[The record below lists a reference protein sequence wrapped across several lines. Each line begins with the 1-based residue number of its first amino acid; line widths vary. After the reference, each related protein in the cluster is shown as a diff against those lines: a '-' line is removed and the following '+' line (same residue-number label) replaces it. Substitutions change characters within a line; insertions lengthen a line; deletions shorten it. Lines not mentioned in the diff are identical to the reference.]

1 MGDFNSHLV
10 QRVIDRENQLA
21 KEREEEEELIRTNLV
36 LEKERAY
43 GKTDQA
49 DAYLSRNNPKFY
61 SQEHK
66 TESLRRENGQL
77 KGRPESGTA
86 AFKKLSEEYHNLQ
99 EQLNYYKAT
108 VESTKGSQ
116 KTFQGSSVH
125 VFIQS
130 PYNIPQEHLHSTG
143 PGLVDRTRV
152 NF

>member
-1 MGDFNSHLV
+1 MGDYNSHLV
-10 QRVIDRENQLA
+10 QRLINLENQLA
-21 KEREEEEELIRTNLV
+21 KERKEEEELIRTNLV

-43 GKTDQA
+43 GKTDPA
-49 DAYLSRNNPKFY
+49 DAYLSRNNPNFY

-66 TESLRRENGQL
+66 TESLHRENGQL
-77 KGRPESGTA
+77 KGRLESGTD
-86 AFKKLSEEYHNLQ
+86 AFKKLSEEYRNLQ

-108 VESTKGSQ
+108 VESTTGPQ

-125 VFIQS
+125 VFMKS

-143 PGLVDRTRV
+143 PGLVDHTRV